1 MAGQMIEQQ
10 GQLVGQI
17 NSVQIADFLKKYA
30 GREIAQSRF

>member
-17 NSVQIADFLKKYA
+17 NSVQIADF
-30 GREIAQSRF
+30 